1 MNYVVTFQLVVDDN
15 KGYGKLTGK
24 HETTNKKKS
33 VCAVKD
39 WEARIKD
46 SCYATVRFTNWGK
59 LVLTHVRV
67 LNG

>member
-1 MNYVVTFQLVVDDN
+1 VTFQLVVKGY

-24 HETTNKKKS
+24 HETTNKEKS

-39 WEARIKD
+39 WEARTKD
-46 SCYATVRFTNWGK
+46 SRYAAVGFTNWVK
-59 LVLTHVRV
+59 LVLTHVRI